1 MGHRGGLKTSQS
13 ERTIPLSA
21 AALPIWIKYHDENN
35 CGPAF
40 PKEAPKNDK
49 QNWGDN
55 LARRMRNKIP
65 DFPGTHPWRETMIN
79 SSLNQAVPTRIVEML
94 TGKTGNT
101 PLSQYNSDD
110 LKVMQ
115 EVMEKNFKC
124 LSMPELPT

>member
-1 MGHRGGLKTSQS
+1 
-13 ERTIPLSA
+13 
-21 AALPIWIKYHDENN
+21 
-35 CGPAF
+35 
-40 PKEAPKNDK
+40 
-49 QNWGDN
+49 
-55 LARRMRNKIP
+55 
-65 DFPGTHPWRETMIN
+65 MIN

-101 PLSQYNSDD
+101 PLSQYTSDD